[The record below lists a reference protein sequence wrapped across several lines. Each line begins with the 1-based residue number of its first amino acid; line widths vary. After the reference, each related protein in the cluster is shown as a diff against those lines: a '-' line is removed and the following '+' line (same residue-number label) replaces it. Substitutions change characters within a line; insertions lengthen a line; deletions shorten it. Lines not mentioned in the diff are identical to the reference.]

1 MSVDSA
7 IRSYR
12 VTLRP
17 NLQHDRHAILDPS
30 QRGGYPQALVDDGC
44 MFSLSRG
51 A

>member
-1 MSVDSA
+1 MIVGSA
-7 IRSYR
+7 LWLDC
-12 VTLRP
+12 VTVRP
-17 NLQHDRHAILDPS
+17 NLQHDPHAILDPS